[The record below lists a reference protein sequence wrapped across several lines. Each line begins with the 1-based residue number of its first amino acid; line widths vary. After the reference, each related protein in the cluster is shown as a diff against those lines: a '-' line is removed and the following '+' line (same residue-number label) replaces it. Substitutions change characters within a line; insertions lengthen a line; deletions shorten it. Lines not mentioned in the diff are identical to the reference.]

1 MKRGSLQRSWGCWSN
16 NNNVIIMWFN
26 YIIAI
31 AFLFFW
37 QTGVFKLFEY
47 LIILPSECSFL
58 FYTHQ
63 VIIKSFLKKKIYYNE
78 ESHESDPN
86 MLERNFKL
94 RSIGYHETLKTTFP
108 IHWGLI
114 ALLISFVRS
123 FSKKK
128 KKSFVRNSLTQLL

>member
-1 MKRGSLQRSWGCWSN
+1 MTKWREGVFSRAEG
-16 NNNVIIMWFN
+16 VDRIIIMLLLCDSTTLLLLHSF
-26 YIIAI
+26 
-31 AFLFFW
+31 FFW

-47 LIILPSECSFL
+47 LIILRSECSFL

-94 RSIGYHETLKTTFP
+94 RSIRYHETLKTTKP

-114 ALLISFVRS
+114 ALLISFVRI
-123 FSKKK
+123 FSQKKK
-128 KKSFVRNSLTQLL
+128 KKIHL

>member
-1 MKRGSLQRSWGCWSN
+1 
-16 NNNVIIMWFN
+16 MWFN
-26 YIIAI
+26 YIITI

-47 LIILPSECSFL
+47 LIILPSECSFM

-63 VIIKSFLKKKIYYNE
+63 VIIKSFLNKKNYYNE

-94 RSIGYHETLKTTFP
+94 RSIGYHETLKTTKP

-128 KKSFVRNSLTQLL
+128 KIICKEFSNPVIVRKKKNHFHHVNGFFFNPHR

>member
-1 MKRGSLQRSWGCWSN
+1 MQFPVLH
-16 NNNVIIMWFN
+16 
-26 YIIAI
+26 A
-31 AFLFFW
+31 
-37 QTGVFKLFEY
+37 
-47 LIILPSECSFL
+47 PSYYKELS
-58 FYTHQ
+58 
-63 VIIKSFLKKKIYYNE
+63 KKKIYYNE

-94 RSIGYHETLKTTFP
+94 RSIGYHETLKTTKP

-128 KKSFVRNSLTQLL
+128 KKKSFVRNSLTQLL